1 MTEQELLP
9 QEERELYRRLSKQMR
24 KGLKQIYK
32 EISTATSA
40 EAAAVPDET
49 GQLFHEAS
57 AQLAEVIES
66 TRTATDSIMDVV
78 ELHMDYQA
86 EAQGIIE
93 ALRGGTAT
101 PEQIDRL
108 AHINGALGDG
118 LTNIMTTLSFQDLT
132 GQRIKK
138 VVYALDKIESTV
150 VELYVSS
157 GLIIEGRE
165 HSPHKTIEALEQEAQ
180 DAVANLKQNKKSE
193 LKGPTNG
200 VTQDNIDAMLAQLG
214 MD

>member
-1 MTEQELLP
+1 MSEMSLSDQQEQELY
-9 QEERELYRRLSKQMR
+9 QRLSKRMR

-32 EISTATSA
+32 EISTAADADSLI
-40 EAAAVPDET
+40 PNHT
-49 GQLFHEAS
+49 GELFHEAS
-57 AQLAEVIES
+57 SQLAEVIES
-66 TRTATDSIMDVV
+66 TKTATDSIMDIV

-86 EAQGIIE
+86 EAGGIIE
-93 ALRGGTAT
+93 ALRKGEAT

-108 AHINGALGDG
+108 AHVNNALSND

-138 VVYALDKIESTV
+138 VVFALDKIESTV

-157 GLIIEGRE
+157 GLIMQARE
-165 HSPHKTIEALEQEAQ
+165 KDPSKGLDTLEQEVQ
-180 DAVANLKQNKKSE
+180 DVMANMKQNKSSE
-193 LKGPTNG
+193 LKGPSAG
-200 VTQDNIDAMLAQLG
+200 ASQANIDDLLAQLG